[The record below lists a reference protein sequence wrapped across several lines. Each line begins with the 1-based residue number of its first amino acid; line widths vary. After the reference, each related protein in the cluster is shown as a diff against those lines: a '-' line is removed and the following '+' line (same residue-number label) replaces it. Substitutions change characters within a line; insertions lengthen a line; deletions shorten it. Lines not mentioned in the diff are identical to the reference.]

1 MAKKTVATLQTGK
14 EGRSRQVKKD
24 VLILR
29 LSKWLSHL
37 RLVLM
42 FLMNKW
48 FLTKKFRTSLRNN
61 IIF

>member
-1 MAKKTVATLQTGK
+1 MAKKTVATLQT
-14 EGRSRQVKKD
+14 VKKD

-29 LSKWLSHL
+29 LSKWSSHL

>member
-1 MAKKTVATLQTGK
+1 MAKKAKGNRV
-14 EGRSRQVKKD
+14 QVILECTEMKD
-24 VLILR
+24 
-29 LSKWLSHL
+29 SGMPGTHL